1 MKPSNRY
8 MLMGAVV
15 SVIAIALVA
24 GGGFAA
30 YQMFKEEPT
39 PVATAPTKPAPKQ
52 YVKYQ
57 QTSQQ
62 GVIHQKPPCEDGNIL
77 GTLAGGAAGGI
88 IGNQIGSGSG
98 KTVATIGGAVG
109 GAYLGREH
117 IPLNGS
123 TCR

>member
-1 MKPSNRY
+1 MKPSSRY
-8 MLMGAVV
+8 IVIGAV
-15 SVIAIALVA
+15 SAIAAIAVMV
-24 GGGFAA
+24 GGGYAA
-30 YQMFKEEPT
+30 YSYFDKDTQK
-39 PVATAPTKPAPKQ
+39 PKQ
-52 YVKYQ
+52 YVTYQ
-57 QTSQQ
+57 QASQPI
-62 GVIHQKPPCEDGNIL
+62 VIHQKNPCDDGNIL

-88 IGNQIGSGSG
+88 LGNQVGKGSG

>member
-1 MKPSNRY
+1 MKPSSRY
-8 MLMGAVV
+8 IVIGAASAIAMV
-15 SVIAIALVA
+15 SVIA
-24 GGGFAA
+24 GGGYAA
-30 YQMFKEEPT
+30 YHALKNEPAET
-39 PVATAPTKPAPKQ
+39 AAAPQPKRYVA
-52 YVKYQ
+52 YQ
-57 QTSQQ
+57 QTSQPV
-62 GVIHQKPPCEDGNIL
+62 VIQQKAPCDDGNIL

-88 IGNQIGSGSG
+88 LGNQVGKGSG

>member
-1 MKPSNRY
+1 MKASNRH
-8 MLMGAVV
+8 MIIGAV
-15 SVIAIALVA
+15 SAIAVIGVLA
-24 GGGFAA
+24 AGGFAA
-30 YQMFKEEPT
+30 YHAFKEESAT
-39 PVATAPTKPAPKQ
+39 VASASKPKQ
-52 YVKYQ
+52 YITYQ

-62 GVIHQKPPCEDGNIL
+62 GVVHQKPPCDDGNIL

-88 IGNQIGSGSG
+88 IGNQVGKGSG

>member
-1 MKPSNRY
+1 MKKSNRDK
-8 MLMGAVV
+8 LIGAAVGV
-15 SVIAIALVA
+15 AAIALIA
-24 GGGFAA
+24 GGSYGA
-30 YQMFKEEPT
+30 YQLFAQKPET
-39 PVATAPTKPAPKQ
+39 LAATSQKPKQ
-52 YVKYQ
+52 YIAYQ
-57 QTSQQ
+57 QTAQQ
-62 GVIHQKPPCEDGNIL
+62 GVIQQKPPCDDGNIL

-88 IGNQIGSGSG
+88 LGNQVGKGSG

>member
-1 MKPSNRY
+1 MKKSNRDK
-8 MLMGAVV
+8 LIGAAVGV
-15 SVIAIALVA
+15 AAIALIA
-24 GGGFAA
+24 GGSYGA
-30 YQMFKEEPT
+30 YQLITQEPET
-39 PVATAPTKPAPKQ
+39 LAAVPAKTKQ
-52 YVKYQ
+52 YVAYQ

-62 GVIHQKPPCEDGNIL
+62 GVIQQKPPCNDGNIL